1 MKKLVKFTLA
11 RTTHGDV
18 ELEIDVPDEFLDDDG
33 EIYDD
38 AGLCDWINDNEP
50 VDELDPTYEEIQT
63 SAVLRLVNGC

>member
-11 RTTHGDV
+11 RTTHGDM

-38 AGLCDWINDNEP
+38 TGLCDWINDNEP
-50 VDELDPTYEEIQT
+50 VDELDPVYEEIQT
-63 SAVLRLVNGC
+63 SVVLRLVDAH